1 MEASLRITPEAVG
14 QVLEPLAEG
23 FRADGADLAVE
34 EATEEQ
40 VTVRLVVS
48 PATCHECIMPA
59 EVITRVLETAVR
71 DRFPGLG
78 RFVFVDGRG

>member
-1 MEASLRITPEAVG
+1 MRITREAVG

-34 EATEEQ
+34 EASEEQ

-59 EVITRVLETAVR
+59 EVITRVLESAVR
-71 DRFPGLG
+71 EKFPELERFL
-78 RFVFVDGRG
+78 FIDGRQ

>member
-1 MEASLRITPEAVG
+1 LRITREAVG

-34 EATEEQ
+34 EASEEQ

-59 EVITRVLETAVR
+59 EAITRVLESAVR
-71 DRFPGLG
+71 EKFPELERFL
-78 RFVFVDGRG
+78 FVDSRQ